1 MFTKG
6 NEKGIITWDDEQQV
20 LILKKKIIPL
30 NDIKAVK
37 LYTSGIETTVDDLV
51 RRLNPQTNY
60 LDYFAMTSLEV
71 ELYLKSKARPKQIT
85 YYKTPFQ
92 ASEKE

>member
-37 LYTSGIETTVDDLV
+37 LYTSGIETTVDD
-51 RRLNPQTNY
+51 
-60 LDYFAMTSLEV
+60 
-71 ELYLKSKARPKQIT
+71 
-85 YYKTPFQ
+85 
-92 ASEKE
+92 

>member
-71 ELYLKSKARPKQIT
+71 ELYLKSKARPEQIT
-85 YYKTPFQ
+85 YYKIPFQ